1 MPTQEELKIENAN
14 SLIRQEATRSRR
26 EAERELKDQR
36 KSLLSQA
43 QSTQE
48 RRAIKEAFKGIGVN
62 TGKSSSGGDAKGAVF
77 DVSTENPD
85 PKNKQ
90 GYGDRIDND
99 SIDRV
104 ESTGSATTGL
114 PLFPG
119 DAPIKSGGI
128 LVYDRDD
135 DVNAGR
141 WSMYPPDHNP
151 KTVDALMVWDD
162 ANEEV
167 NWSDEASLD
176 DAGNAEV
183 SILAF
188 EDGNLSKLDGYSAT
202 EGILC
207 QNGEPVDV
215 KILINFD

>member
-1 MPTQEELKIENAN
+1 MPSQEELDKETGR
-14 SLIRQEATRSRR
+14 SKATGRDTLRSDVMVGSGGK
-26 EAERELKDQR
+26 RELR
-36 KSLLSQA
+36 V
-43 QSTQE
+43 
-48 RRAIKEAFKGIGVN
+48 F
-62 TGKSSSGGDAKGAVF
+62 SGGSQINQHSTEWGGKAEGAIF
-77 DVSTENPD
+77 DVSTNSYTPD
-85 PKNKQ
+85 LDNQQGLDDDTNKRGKDDYEQ
-90 GYGDRIDND
+90 PPAQ
-99 SIDRV
+99 
-104 ESTGSATTGL
+104 EAGL

-135 DVNAGR
+135 DVKAGR

-151 KTVDALMVWDD
+151 ETVDALMVWDD

-167 NWSDEASLD
+167 NWSDEASLE
-176 DAGNAEV
+176 DAEDADV

-188 EDGNLSKLDGYSAT
+188 EDGKLSKLDGYSAT

-207 QNGEPVDV
+207 QNGSPVDV